1 MATSSTRMR
10 VPCGNAHSLGPCVP
24 HLPGVQEV
32 LHVYFL
38 RNLINLLGVGE
49 NRLEAP
55 ERAHRAVELRQG
67 TVFRVPGSGCRVQ
80 GAGCRVQRA
89 GQVRVVEAAGCHLG
103 LGLRWPAARGARH
116 HD

>member
-1 MATSSTRMR
+1 M
-10 VPCGNAHSLGPCVP
+10 GPCVP

-32 LHVYFL
+32 PHAYFL

-67 TVFRVPGSGCRVQ
+67 AGFRVQ
-80 GAGCRVQRA
+80 GAGCRVQGA
-89 GQVRVVEAAGCHLG
+89 
-103 LGLRWPAARGARH
+103 GLRVQGR
-116 HD
+116 